1 MKEEK
6 LLNKMAFERI
16 YTIPIRRKAIH
27 APRWKRAKKASSVVK
42 EFLFKHT
49 KHSVAVSNW
58 INEEIWAR
66 GSRSPPSK
74 IGVKVFEREGKYFA
88 ELVELPKRAQRIAK
102 VAEEKEKI
110 LGEKAKKIQ
119 EQQEAIAKQAEETVK
134 AESDKENKGEEKTIE
149 EKPVKEKKGEKVKK
163 TEESK

>member
-1 MKEEK
+1 MS
-6 LLNKMAFERI
+6 KMAFERI

-42 EFLFKHT
+42 EFLFKHI
-49 KHSVAVSNW
+49 KHDVKVSNW

-74 IGVKVFEREGKYFA
+74 IRVKVFEREGKYFA
-88 ELVELPKRAQRIAK
+88 ELLELPKRAQRLAK
-102 VAEEKEKI
+102 TQEEKEKI

-119 EQQEAIAKQAEETVK
+119 EQQEAIAKQAEVKET
-134 AESDKENKGEEKTIE
+134 EEKVDAEKEKTEAKQETAKEDVKSE
-149 EKPVKEKKGEKVKK
+149 EKLEEKKTRAK
-163 TEESK
+163 EESK